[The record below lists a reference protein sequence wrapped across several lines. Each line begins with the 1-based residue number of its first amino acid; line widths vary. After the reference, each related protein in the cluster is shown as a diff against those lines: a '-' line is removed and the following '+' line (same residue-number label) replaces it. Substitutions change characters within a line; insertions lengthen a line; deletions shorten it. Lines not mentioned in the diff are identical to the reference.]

1 MKLTIAVSEGLDKL
15 NPKHETM
22 LDIRIH
28 DNALLSNMHN
38 QIKKILQLNE
48 NDKYYYICE
57 GNKEISMDTSLS
69 LRELGVGD
77 SDKIYL
83 ESGATLVSSCFCF
96 IISFKY
102 LQCRNLIYVL
112 YWRISYLNS

>member
-15 NPKHETM
+15 NPKHETI

-57 GNKEISMDTSLS
+57 GSKEIAMDTSLS
-69 LRELGVGD
+69 LKELGLGD
-77 SDKIYL
+77 SEKIYL
-83 ESGATLVSSCFCF
+83 ESGALIVIYYSFITPVPPIVAFLRCVS
-96 IISFKY
+96 
-102 LQCRNLIYVL
+102 VL
-112 YWRISYLNS
+112 YS

>member
-28 DNALLSNMHN
+28 DNTLLSNMHN

-57 GNKEISMDTSLS
+57 DSKEIAMDTSLS
-69 LRELGVGD
+69 LKELGLGD

-83 ESGATLVSSCFCF
+83 ESGGLLLFHYTLNLPVPSHCLQTDCAFLRCVS
-96 IISFKY
+96 
-102 LQCRNLIYVL
+102 VL
-112 YWRISYLNS
+112 YS

>member
-28 DNALLSNMHN
+28 DDALLSNMHN

-57 GNKEISMDTSLS
+57 GSKEIAMDTSLS
-69 LRELGVGD
+69 LKELGLGD
-77 SDKIYL
+77 SDKLYL
-83 ESGATLVSSCFCF
+83 ESGALIVVYYCF
-96 IISFKY
+96 IK
-102 LQCRNLIYVL
+102 VTP
-112 YWRISYLNS
+112 